1 MEDAQENV
9 NGVDANG
16 FRSGVL
22 EKRSSSSASENM
34 EPVVSLSMS
43 MSSES
48 LHDKEEAEEGDVEL
62 LCKLK
67 YGILWGSGG
76 WRSGIMMR
84 WFAGR
89 LNVGCLCFGYPGE
102 KEGILLG
109 EALYRSK
116 WKGLEWPL
124 PACSCPE
131 GWSGVIGGLETWCRG
146 EDRVII
152 RKGGSLRELA
162 NRK

>member
-67 YGILWGSGG
+67 YGIL
-76 WRSGIMMR
+76 
-84 WFAGR
+84 
-89 LNVGCLCFGYPGE
+89 
-102 KEGILLG
+102 
-109 EALYRSK
+109 
-116 WKGLEWPL
+116 
-124 PACSCPE
+124 
-131 GWSGVIGGLETWCRG
+131 
-146 EDRVII
+146 
-152 RKGGSLRELA
+152 
-162 NRK
+162 

>member
-1 MEDAQENV
+1 MRLGGRLETSHEERDLTGARARQARRELGEVLLLFEFREHLSSGLLRVIDCNALIGRDSMRVVGECLIGTLEVLVKKESMEDAQENV

-16 FRSGVL
+16 FRSWVL

-67 YGILWGSGG
+67 YGIL
-76 WRSGIMMR
+76 
-84 WFAGR
+84 
-89 LNVGCLCFGYPGE
+89 
-102 KEGILLG
+102 
-109 EALYRSK
+109 
-116 WKGLEWPL
+116 
-124 PACSCPE
+124 
-131 GWSGVIGGLETWCRG
+131 
-146 EDRVII
+146 
-152 RKGGSLRELA
+152 
-162 NRK
+162 